1 MLGAVQGTVTVM
13 VAVLLFALAQELVTL
28 TQ

>member
-13 VAVLLFALAQELVTL
+13 VAVLLFALPQELVTL